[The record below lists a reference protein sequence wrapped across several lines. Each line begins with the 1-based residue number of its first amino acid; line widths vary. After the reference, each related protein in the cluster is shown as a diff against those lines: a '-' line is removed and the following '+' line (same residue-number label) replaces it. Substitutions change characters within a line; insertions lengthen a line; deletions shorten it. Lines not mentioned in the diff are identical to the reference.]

1 MTPLVLLHPCVK
13 RGNRYKD
20 QDAVIEL
27 RTRNFPFQRENSG
40 QYAVII
46 QLDIVQPVELSPID
60 IIRRITLFI
69 PLWIFLRQTN
79 LLPYR
84 SDDRN
89 YIS

>member
-13 RGNRYKD
+13 HGNRYKD

-60 IIRRITLFI
+60 IM
-69 PLWIFLRQTN
+69 
-79 LLPYR
+79 R
-84 SDDRN
+84 SDPAHNTFYSAVDIFTADESFA
-89 YIS
+89 ISVRRP

>member
-46 QLDIVQPVELSPID
+46 QLDIVQPCLLYTSNIY
-60 IIRRITLFI
+60 LFI
-69 PLWIFLRQTN
+69 PNTKMYFLH
-79 LLPYR
+79 
-84 SDDRN
+84 
-89 YIS
+89 

>member
-60 IIRRITLFI
+60 IMRSDPAHST
-69 PLWIFLRQTN
+69 LRQTN

-84 SDDRN
+84 SADRN

>member
-13 RGNRYKD
+13 HGNRYKD

-60 IIRRITLFI
+60 ITFYSAVDIFTADESFAISVRR
-69 PLWIFLRQTN
+69 P
-79 LLPYR
+79 
-84 SDDRN
+84 
-89 YIS
+89 